1 MEWSPNRSRA
11 QGENMDLGKLRAAKG
26 NPGDTDEASPSGN
39 GKRDLIRTNPKN
51 ITETRAY
58 KEGKAGIGQMWSN
71 YLRVLGSYFHKMRRE
86 DQEQLIVRFC
96 QVVTVGC
103 AVVLT
108 SFFYQF
114 VPSLVKVFALPLF
127 FVGTWFVATRV
138 VSPIII
144 AQFESKLNPFDE

>member
-1 MEWSPNRSRA
+1 
-11 QGENMDLGKLRAAKG
+11 MDLGKLRAAKG
-26 NPGDTDEASPSGN
+26 NQTDSDDAPSSNGRGD
-39 GKRDLIRTNPKN
+39 KRELSRTNPKS
-51 ITETRAY
+51 ITETKAY

-71 YLRVLGSYFHKMRRE
+71 YMLMLSSYFKKMKRD

-138 VSPIII
+138 VAPIII
-144 AQFESKLNPFDE
+144 AQFEDKLNPPD

>member
-1 MEWSPNRSRA
+1 
-11 QGENMDLGKLRAAKG
+11 MDLGKLRAAKG
-26 NPGDTDEASPSGN
+26 KAAETDDSAPSN
-39 GKRDLIRTNPKN
+39 GRGEKRELSRTNPKN
-51 ITETRAY
+51 ITETKAY
-58 KEGKAGIGQMWSN
+58 KEGKAGIGQMWNN
-71 YLRVLGSYFHKMRRE
+71 YLLLLSSYFQKMKRE

-144 AQFESKLNPFDE
+144 AQFESKLNPYD